1 MALDAWT
8 LPAPN
13 IRSMLVPDEGY
24 VLVEADLSGA
34 DLQVV
39 AWDAAPDRD
48 TRLKQRLRAGED
60 IHGANAR
67 WLFGEDTPVRELHTN
82 GMSFRDCAKRAVH
95 AGDYDTT
102 ARTLASAIS
111 ISQATAQA
119 YLDWWCLEENPEI
132 GAWKA
137 RIKRDL
143 WSRKMPTIRNA
154 FGFRRM
160 YTDRPDRLLGQA
172 LAWIAQS
179 TVSLVINHA
188 LVRIDLEL
196 CEGSNWG
203 CHLLGTTNSQQC
215 HESLQVHDSILL
227 QAPAEVWPDI
237 APAILERMAVQVPYP
252 DPLVISSELKWS
264 PHDWGHMEKWNG

>member
-1 MALDAWT
+1 
-8 LPAPN
+8 
-13 IRSMLVPDEGY
+13 MLVPDPGY

-39 AWDAAPDRD
+39 AWDAGAS
-48 TRLKQRLRAGED
+48 RLKSRLRAGED
-60 IHGANAR
+60 IHSANAR
-67 WLFGEDTPVRELHTN
+67 WLFGPDCPVREAHVN

-102 ARTLASAIS
+102 ARTLASAIA
-111 ISQATAQA
+111 IPVKTAES
-119 YLDWWCLEENPEI
+119 YLDWWCNEENPEI
-132 GAWKA
+132 GQWKK
-137 RIKRDL
+137 RIRQTI
-143 WSRKMPTIRNA
+143 WQRRMPVIHNA

-188 LVRIDLEL
+188 LIRIDAEL

-203 CHLLGTTNSQQC
+203 CQLLGTVSTGDI

-227 QAPAEVWPDI
+227 QAPQEVWPDV
-237 APAILERMAVQVPYP
+237 AEAILERMAVPVPYEG
-252 DPLVISSELKWS
+252 DPLVIPSELKWS
-264 PHDWGHMEKWNG
+264 PHNWGSMSKWHAEAQATG

>member
-8 LPAPN
+8 LPPPN
-13 IRSMLVPDEGY
+13 IRSVIRPDPGY

-39 AWDAAPDRD
+39 AWDAGAEK
-48 TRLKQRLRAGED
+48 LKRRLRNGED
-60 IHGANAR
+60 IHSANAR
-67 WLFGEDTPVRELHTN
+67 WIYGDDCPVRQLHTN

-102 ARTLASAIS
+102 PRTLATTIS
-111 ISQATAQA
+111 IPQVKAEA
-119 YLDWWCLEENPEI
+119 YLTYWCEEENPEI
-132 GAWKA
+132 GEWKR
-137 RIKRDL
+137 RIRQLL
-143 WSRKMPTIRNA
+143 WQRKMPVIHNA

-188 LVRIDLEL
+188 LLRIDAEL

-203 CHLLGTTNSQQC
+203 CQLLGLCQGQDSNPL
-215 HESLQVHDSILL
+215 LQVHDSVLL
-227 QAPAEVWPDI
+227 QAPREVWPDI
-237 APAILERMAVQVPYP
+237 APAVLERMAVTVPYP
-252 DPLVISSELKWS
+252 DPLIIPAELKWS
-264 PHDWGHMEKWNG
+264 AEHWGAMEKWNA

>member
-8 LPAPN
+8 LPPPN
-13 IRSMLVPDEGY
+13 IRSMLVPDPGY
-24 VLVEADLSGA
+24 VLIEADLSGA

-39 AWDAAPDRD
+39 AWDAAPTGR
-48 TRLKQRLRAGED
+48 TRLKERLRAKED
-60 IHGANAR
+60 IHSANAR
-67 WLFGEDTPVRELHTN
+67 WLFGADCAVRDLHSI

-102 ARTLASAIS
+102 PRTLASAIG
-111 ISQATAQA
+111 IPIKTAEE
-119 YLDWWCLEENPEI
+119 YLHWWCEVENPEI
-132 GAWKA
+132 GAWKK
-137 RIKRDL
+137 RIRQSL
-143 WSRKMPTIRNA
+143 WSRRMPVIHNA

-188 LVRIDLEL
+188 LVRIDAEL
-196 CEGSNWG
+196 CEGTNWG
-203 CHLLGTTNSQQC
+203 CQLLGTFCSDI

-227 QAPAEVWPDI
+227 QAPTEVWPDI
-237 APAILERMAVQVPYP
+237 AGAVLDRMTVEVPYA
-252 DPLVISSELKWS
+252 DPLVIPSELKWS
-264 PHDWGHMEKWNG
+264 SEDWGHMQKWQ

>member
-1 MALDAWT
+1 MALDVWT
-8 LPAPN
+8 LPPPN
-13 IRSMLVPDEGY
+13 IRSILVPDPGY

-39 AWDAAPDRD
+39 AWDASPSAD
-48 TRLKQRLRAGED
+48 TALKRRLRAKED
-60 IHGANAR
+60 IHSANAR
-67 WLFGEDTPVRELHTN
+67 WLFGPDCPVRELHTN

-102 ARTLASAIS
+102 PRTLAQTIS
-111 ISQATAQA
+111 IPLVKAEA
-119 YLDWWCLEENPEI
+119 YLDYWCNEANPEI
-132 GAWKA
+132 GQWK
-137 RIKRDL
+137 RSIRQTI
-143 WSRKMPTIRNA
+143 WSRKMPVIHNA

-188 LVRIDLEL
+188 LIRIDAEL

-203 CHLLGTTNSQQC
+203 CQLLGTYCSDA
-215 HESLQVHDSILL
+215 HAHLQVHDSIVL
-227 QAPAEVWPDI
+227 QAPREVWPAVAD
-237 APAILERMAVQVPYP
+237 AVLERMAVVVPYP
-252 DPLVISSELKWS
+252 DPLVIPSELKWS
-264 PHDWGHMEKWNG
+264 PTDWGHMEKWNG